1 MQVLLM
7 HDPEVDRSAAAVAV
21 GVGSLY
27 DPKEKLGLAHYLE
40 HMLFLGTEKFPK
52 VGSFKEYLNANSGA
66 SNAYTGDDIT
76 NYFFQVSHDGFEGAV
91 ERFSDFFRAPLFDK
105 DYAEREVNAVSSEFD
120 KNRMQDGWRSN
131 FVTDQVSE
139 EGHPIKKFNIGSK
152 ETLSGDNRPA
162 LLAFH
167 KRYYAASNMRLA
179 ILSKLSLDEL
189 EKLAK
194 KYFSPI
200 QDFPVKKDPISSEF
214 RKPLKKKYRLLKI
227 KTIKDIRSLS
237 LNFPTIHLHNYLE
250 SKPASIVGSVL
261 GYEGNGSLLSK
272 LKEEGLALGL
282 SAGGGY
288 SHPNINSFTIS
299 INLTQKGL
307 ENYERIMEIV
317 FAYIQMINKTGIQ
330 PYTYKENQVMAQID
344 FEWKSPQ
351 EGMGYV
357 ASKASL
363 MHKYLLKDVE
373 TLPYLYKKFEPEAYS
388 AILKTLTPENMLAVL
403 SSKNL
408 ETDQTDPYYGAEY
421 SLKEIGGAQFQK
433 LASPASFNGFSYPN
447 KNDFIPDNLAL
458 IEQSPVLIQNNDISK
473 VWYQFDNK
481 FKQPKVFIKYRIETP
496 HVYDTVEN
504 LARSKLY
511 DAALHESL
519 NEITYPISLA
529 GLSYGLGIEKK
540 GMVFSVGGY
549 SQRVTDLISL
559 VAKNLKTVK
568 ISEQKFKDIKEA
580 MVRGLRNRKL
590 GQAYSRAAYFN
601 RQIWLIK
608 QYTEEELLQALEQV
622 TLEDIKKYA
631 QHLYDRVYISGLV
644 HGNWTVEKAR
654 ESLKILLDAIQS
666 EPLPEKDRYKELVE
680 VLDPG
685 EKILFSNKILDNNN
699 AVYYGLQIGDKE
711 LKNVALASLAASI
724 VEGDFYT
731 QMRTNQQL
739 GYIVWSFQNRVEDRL
754 FFKLII
760 QSATYGPFELKK
772 RIEGWMKNSHQL
784 FDNLSDEE
792 FEKHRKSLLV
802 SLNKKGD
809 SIAEVS
815 AELYYLATEED
826 GDFEYKKKL
835 IEVVKNI
842 KKEDVVQAGKRIF
855 QDDQTSR
862 VVLLMRSR
870 SNSDAVP
877 EGVATTLGPIK
888 NKRHRREAGVE
899 IGKDS

>member
-27 DPKEKLGLAHYLE
+27 DPKDKLGLAHYLE

-52 VGSFKEYLNANSGA
+52 VGSFKEFLNANSGA
-66 SNAYTGDDIT
+66 SNAYTADDIT
-76 NYFFQVSHDGFEGAV
+76 NYFFQVSHDGFEGAIQ
-91 ERFSDFFRAPLFDK
+91 RFSDFFRAPLFDK

-131 FVTDQVSE
+131 FITDQVSE
-139 EGHPIKKFNIGSK
+139 EGHPIKKFNIGNK
-152 ETLSGDNRPA
+152 KTLSGDNRPA
-162 LLAFH
+162 LLEFH

-179 ILSKLSLDEL
+179 ILSKLSLDQL

-194 KYFSPI
+194 TYFSPI
-200 QDFPVKKDPISSEF
+200 QDFPVKKDPISSDY
-214 RKPLKKKYRLLKI
+214 RKPLKDKYRLLKI
-227 KTIKDIRSLS
+227 KTIKDIRSLT
-237 LNFPTIHLHNYLE
+237 LNFPTIHLHNHLK

-299 INLTQKGL
+299 INLTQRGL
-307 ENYERIMEIV
+307 QNYERIMEIV
-317 FAYIQMINKTGIQ
+317 FAYIQMIKKTGIQ
-330 PYTYKENQVMAQID
+330 PYTFKENQVMAQID
-344 FEWKSPQ
+344 FDWKSPQ

-357 ASKASL
+357 SSKASL

-388 AILKTLTPENMLAVL
+388 AILETLTPENMLAVL

-421 SLKEIGGAQFQK
+421 SLKEVGGVQFQK
-433 LASPASFNGFSYPN
+433 LASPSSFNGFTYPN

-458 IEQSPVLIQNNDISK
+458 IEQKPILIQDNKISK

-496 HVYDTVEN
+496 HVYDTVDN

-559 VAKNLKTVK
+559 VAKNLKTVE

-590 GQAYSRAAYFN
+590 GQAYSRAAYFS
-601 RQIWLIK
+601 RQIWMIK
-608 QYTEEELLQALEQV
+608 QYTEEELLGALEQV
-622 TLEDIKKYA
+622 TLEDIKMYA

-644 HGNWTVEKAR
+644 HGNWTADKAR

-666 EPLPEKDRYKELVE
+666 EPLPEKDRYQELVE
-680 VLDPG
+680 VLEPG
-685 EKILFSNKILDNNN
+685 EKILFSKKILDNNN
-699 AVYYGLQIGDKE
+699 AVYYGLQIGSKD

-772 RIEGWMKNSHQL
+772 RIEEWMSQSHQL
-784 FDNLSDEE
+784 FDSLSDEE

-815 AELYYLATEED
+815 AELYFLATEEE
-826 GDFEYKKKL
+826 GDFNYKKKL
-835 IEVVKNI
+835 IDVVKNI
-842 KKEDVVQAGKRIF
+842 KKEDVVKAGKRIF
-855 QDDQTSR
+855 QDNLTSR

-888 NKRHRREAGVE
+888 NKRHRRQAGVE